1 MLKKVVFAIIVITGC
16 IIFSCNSQVTK
27 PENVSVSRTKV
38 LYIGSSYFGWNSMP
52 AMVELLAKATG
63 KDMFSYEWI
72 EFGRF
77 LSYFANHPEADDK
90 INNYKWDYVI
100 LQGTGINIGYF
111 DTHQDFY
118 PYGVHP
124 IYGPLETFST
134 KARENY
140 SGTKTVYC
148 MPWAFEDGILW
159 IENQTDDYFAM
170 QQKIYDNTLVFADS
184 LDLTVS
190 PVGWAW
196 NEVLKE
202 HPDIKLHD
210 TDLNHPSAKGSYL
223 MACVVYVTIFQ
234 EALEDVGYH
243 FILDEEEAYYL
254 QSVASSMVLDNL
266 SLWNISSNK

>member
-1 MLKKVVFAIIVITGC
+1 MLKKVVFAIIITGS
-16 IIFSCNSQVTK
+16 IIFGCKSQPTQ
-27 PENVSVSRTKV
+27 PEIVSDSSTKV
-38 LYIGSSYFGWNSMP
+38 LFIGSSYFGWNSMP
-52 AMVELLAKATG
+52 AMVKLFAKAAG
-63 KDMFSYEWI
+63 KDMFNYEWI
-72 EFGRF
+72 EFGHF
-77 LSYFANHPEADDK
+77 LNYFANHPEADNT
-90 INNYKWDYVI
+90 INKYKWDYVI
-100 LQGTGINIGYF
+100 LQGTGINIGYP

-118 PYGVHP
+118 PYGQFP
-124 IYGPLETFST
+124 IYSALETLSV
-134 KARENY
+134 KAREN
-140 SGTKTVYC
+140 STDTKTVYC
-148 MPWAFEDGILW
+148 MPWAFEDGIIW

-170 QQKIYDNTLVFADS
+170 QQNIYDNTLAFADS

-196 NEVLKE
+196 NEVIRE

-243 FILDEEEAYYL
+243 FILDEEEACYL

-266 SLWNISSNK
+266 ALWNISSNK